1 MTSRSGRRRGGR
13 GQRPGLRAGA
23 GGEAVEAASAEPG
36 GRDLGSGA
44 GARAHPRTPGPGVH
58 SAESRPPTTSRACRR
73 RLRTLSEKSLGPDA
87 RAPPE
92 SQGDQW
98 GPDQRPVA
106 PGPRADLLG
115 ALRPF
120 LFSGAPTCPPNRR
133 GQGGG
138 IGRSWVSRP
147 PSAPP
152 PGRLAPPSTPA
163 PAPGETLLSCP
174 APGLPASPAPGPERC
189 SVQNRNPS
197 PSRHPPPF
205 RRTSTCPMFYL
216 ATRGVFS
223 TGAGEAEGRGR
234 RSAGIARRRGGG
246 SGISQRISL

>member
-1 MTSRSGRRRGGR
+1 M
-13 GQRPGLRAGA
+13 GA
-23 GGEAVEAASAEPG
+23 GSEAC
-36 GRDLGSGA
+36 
-44 GARAHPRTPGPGVH
+44 GPGAPRGPAG
-58 SAESRPPTTSRACRR
+58 SPP
-73 RLRTLSEKSLGPDA
+73 SL
-87 RAPPE
+87 
-92 SQGDQW
+92 
-98 GPDQRPVA
+98 
-106 PGPRADLLG
+106 
-115 ALRPF
+115 PF
-120 LFSGAPTCPPNRR
+120 LWGAHLSPNRR

-138 IGRSWVSRP
+138 IGGSWVARP

-223 TGAGEAEGRGR
+223 TGGAGRQRGAAEGAPGSPAGGAAGAASPSASLFDASRLSRLLSGPGR
-234 RSAGIARRRGGG
+234 VSFRFLTGDR
-246 SGISQRISL
+246 